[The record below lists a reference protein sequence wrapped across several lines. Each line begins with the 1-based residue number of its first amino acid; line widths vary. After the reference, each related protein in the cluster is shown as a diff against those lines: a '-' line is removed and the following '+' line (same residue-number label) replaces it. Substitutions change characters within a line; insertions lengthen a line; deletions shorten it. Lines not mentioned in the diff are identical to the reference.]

1 MVLKKKMAIVRASRP
16 NLAEFSVYRPF
27 LDQFDL
33 TFFFSGIDPAKC
45 RTQLDAFG
53 LSGVKV
59 VRYTCVSDLF
69 PSQFIQ
75 RGLDYKVGI
84 GSYMLSHLH
93 DVLVH
98 DYINVVDP
106 GFGYTYQISRRI
118 RPDQKLIIVRWENIY
133 GRYDRIWLAARR
145 ADPVLKRADTIICV
159 SQAGVSTLSL
169 PPGFSG
175 KVVQVYPGIDM
186 RGVPS
191 NGIGKAA
198 DNGSSADHRPTILF
212 VGRLQ
217 WTKGL
222 QTLLVAMQILRQ
234 RKQLDAD
241 LWVIGGG
248 NQAPFRAL
256 AKKLGLE
263 ERVSFLGTLSNS
275 EVRAKMGEA
284 DAFCF
289 PSLLSPNW
297 MEQYG
302 FAVVE
307 AMAHGVPVVA
317 FDSGSIRE
325 VCGED
330 AVYASAGNSH
340 SLAEKIAQLIE
351 NRDDSVVRGKRLRE
365 RALREFDSDTQGRKM
380 FEAIL

>member
-1 MVLKKKMAIVRASRP
+1 MISKKKMAIVRASRP

-27 LDQFDL
+27 LEQFDL
-33 TFFFSGIDPAKC
+33 AFFFAAIDTEKC
-45 RTQLDAFG
+45 RAQLEAFG

-59 VRYTCVSDLF
+59 VRYTCVSDLIPF
-69 PSQFIQ
+69 QFIQ

-84 GSYMLSHLH
+84 GSYMLSHLN
-93 DVLVH
+93 DVLAH

-106 GFGYTYQISRRI
+106 AFGFTYQISRRM
-118 RPDQKLIIVRWENIY
+118 RPNQKLIIVRWENIY
-133 GRYDRIWLAARR
+133 GRYDRIWMAAHR
-145 ADPVLKRADTIICV
+145 ADPVLTRADTIICV

-175 KVVQVYPGIDM
+175 KVVQIYPGIDM
-186 RGVPS
+186 CGVLS
-191 NGIGKAA
+191 NRNGRAGR
-198 DNGSSADHRPTILF
+198 NGSAIAQRPVVLF

-222 QTLLVAMQILRQ
+222 QALLVAMQILRE

-248 NQAPFRAL
+248 NQAPFKAL
-256 AKKLGLE
+256 AERLGLQ
-263 ERVSFLGTLSNS
+263 ERVSFLGTISNT
-275 EVRAKMGEA
+275 EVRAKMAEV
-284 DAFCF
+284 DVFCF

-307 AMAHGVPVVA
+307 AMANGLPVVA

-340 SLAEKIAQLIE
+340 SLAEGIAQLLVDRG
-351 NRDDSVVRGKRLRE
+351 NSGVLGKRLQV
-365 RALREFDSDTQGRKM
+365 RALREFDANMQGNKM
-380 FEAIL
+380 LEAIL